1 MGVWPGLLPAHPQSS
16 LLTGAKRKYAD
27 MDAIRKKM
35 QSLKSE
41 TDGLYKT
48 ISGFEEATRE
58 AAARADQADCD
69 IRDYGKKVQQ
79 LEIGFDETND
89 KLTKANESLE
99 EAEKQFKEA
108 ESDVS
113 ALTRRIMLM
122 EEEDKKAAEQLCATV
137 TKLAMTSKAADNVLK
152 TIKVVE
158 NTCLNNEVTIEE
170 LDKEKGLPSM
180 SADDLKKLNKD
191 KKKVK
196 NLAKSYDAFLCSDT
210 LIKQIPRLL
219 GPGLNKAGKFPS
231 LITHT
236 DDIDAKCLDLKS
248 TIKFQMKKV
257 LCLNVAVGNVEMTE
271 EELAQN
277 VHLAMNFLVSLLK
290 KHWQNVKSLHIK
302 SSMGK
307 VQRLY

>member
-1 MGVWPGLLPAHPQSS
+1 MGMQNAKDKPRKFQETVDLQIGLKNYDPQKDKRFSGTVKLKHVPRQKFKVC
-16 LLTGAKRKYAD
+16 LLGDQQHCDEAKA
-27 MDAIRKKM
+27 
-35 QSLKSE
+35 
-41 TDGLYKT
+41 
-48 ISGFEEATRE
+48 
-58 AAARADQADCD
+58 
-69 IRDYGKKVQQ
+69 
-79 LEIGFDETND
+79 
-89 KLTKANESLE
+89 
-99 EAEKQFKEA
+99 
-108 ESDVS
+108 
-113 ALTRRIMLM
+113 
-122 EEEDKKAAEQLCATV
+122 
-137 TKLAMTSKAADNVLK
+137 
-152 TIKVVE
+152 
-158 NTCLNNEVTIEE
+158 
-170 LDKEKGLPSM
+170 KGIDFM

-196 NLAKSYDAFLCSDT
+196 GLAKKYDAFLASDT

-231 LITHT
+231 PVTHT
-236 DDIDAKCLDLKS
+236 DDIEAKVLDLKS